1 MDVRSE
7 QVDGGV
13 GDDGAKYGDDGSKVM
28 SIITGVGNKS
38 LEHANRYCRCIYQ
51 YLKGVFA
58 TNERRYRL
66 TGKIID
72 GDYY

>member
-7 QVDGGV
+7 QVDGAV

-38 LEHANRYCRCIYQ
+38 LEHANRYCRRIYH
-51 YLKGVFA
+51 Y
-58 TNERRYRL
+58 NENDFL
-66 TGKIID
+66 F
-72 GDYY
+72 

>member
-7 QVDGGV
+7 QVDGAV

-38 LEHANRYCRCIYQ
+38 LEHANRYCRRIYR
-51 YLKGVFA
+51 Y
-58 TNERRYRL
+58 NENDFL
-66 TGKIID
+66 F
-72 GDYY
+72 